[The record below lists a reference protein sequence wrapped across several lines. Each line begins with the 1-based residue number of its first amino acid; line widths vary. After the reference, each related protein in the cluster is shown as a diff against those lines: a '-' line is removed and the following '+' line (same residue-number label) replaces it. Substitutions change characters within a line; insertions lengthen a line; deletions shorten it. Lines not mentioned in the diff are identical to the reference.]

1 MKTYISSLIALLV
14 SIMGSAQTMNIN
26 MGNVTYAIPAAQAG
40 EMTFRDATS
49 LTIGQKTY
57 LLADITNIVTDQS
70 TVTDNAVD
78 VTYSGNTA
86 KVRIAG
92 NIAPYITAKVNGAH
106 VTVIASE
113 ALANEVTYTL
123 SGSSTNGS
131 FYTDGDYKMTLK
143 LNGVTLVNPDSA
155 AVNIQNGKLINVVL
169 ASGTNNALTDGLTTV
184 ADDDSDAHKAALYI
198 NGHSEWSGSGSLIL
212 AGKVKHAYSSDE
224 YTLFGSGLGSVTIS
238 SAASDGL
245 HINQYFQMQGGNVSI
260 NSTGDGIDVGAKKSE
275 KELNG
280 QLIISGGSLN
290 INTSGLASK
299 GLKCDDNMTISGGT
313 VTVTTTGSAC
323 YDAAEADISSSA
335 GAKCDGTFTMSGGTL
350 SLTSTGAGGK
360 GVNATGA
367 VTFSGGTTT
376 VVTTGAVYTYGA
388 DDTKP
393 QGVKSDTNITLSGG
407 TILVCASS
415 DSGTAFKTDYSV
427 LTNGATVMG
436 IGGKATTPG
445 ASSTCKYKK
454 YTGVKVTGGSTLS
467 YDGVS
472 FTIPTAYSNSSAKV
486 LVSSASM

>member
-1 MKTYISSLIALLV
+1 MKTYISTLIALLV

-26 MGNVTYAIPAAQAG
+26 MGNVTYAIPAEQAG
-40 EMTFRDATS
+40 EMIFSDATS

-57 LLADITNIVTDQS
+57 RLADITNITTDGS
-70 TVTDNAVD
+70 TVSDNAVD
-78 VTYSGNTA
+78 VTYDGNTA

-92 NIAPYITAKVNGAH
+92 NIAPHITATVNGAH
-106 VTVIASE
+106 VTVIANE

-123 SGSSTNGS
+123 SGSSSNGS
-131 FYTDGDYKMTLK
+131 FYMDGSYKMTLK
-143 LNGVTLVNPDSA
+143 LNGLTLVNPDSA
-155 AVNIQNGKLINVVL
+155 AVNIQNGKLISVVL
-169 ASGTNNALTDGLTTV
+169 VNGTTNSLTDGLTSV
-184 ADDDSDAHKAALYI
+184 ADDDSDGHKAALYFD
-198 NGHSEWSGSGSLIL
+198 GHSEWSGSGSLTL
-212 AGKVKHAYSSDE
+212 TGKVKHAYSSDE
-224 YTLFGSGLGSVTIS
+224 YTLFGSGLGNVTVN
-238 SAASDGL
+238 SAVSDGL
-245 HINQYFQMQGGNVSI
+245 HINQYFQMLGGNVNI
-260 NSTGDGIDVGAKKSE
+260 TSTGDGIDVGAKKTE

-280 QLIISGGSLN
+280 QLIISGGILK
-290 INTSGLASK
+290 INTSGLATK
-299 GLKCDDNMTISGGT
+299 GLKCDNNMTINGGT
-313 VTVTTTGSAC
+313 VTVTTTGSAY
-323 YDAAEADISSSA
+323 YDTSEADITSSA

-436 IGGKATTPG
+436 VGGKATTPG
-445 ASSTCKYKK
+445 AASTCNYKK

-467 YDGVS
+467 YNGVS
-472 FTIPTAYSNSSAKV
+472 FTIPAIYSNSSAKV